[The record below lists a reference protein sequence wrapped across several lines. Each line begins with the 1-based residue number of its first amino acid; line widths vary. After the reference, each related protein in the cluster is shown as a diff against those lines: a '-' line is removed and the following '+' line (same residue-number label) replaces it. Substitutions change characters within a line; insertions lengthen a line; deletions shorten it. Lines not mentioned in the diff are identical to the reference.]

1 MGFIKISAKIEVDG
15 NTCQPQEE
23 RETLNKQLNL
33 TLKSTKERSMKKIQS

>member
-33 TLKSTKERSMKKIQS
+33 TLKSTKKRKQQQT

>member
-1 MGFIKISAKIEVDG
+1 MGFTKISAKIEVDG

-33 TLKSTKERSMKKIQS
+33 TLKSTKKRKQQQT